1 MEKRRFKRTKKRLEV
16 TINTGTRSFTTYTSN
31 VSINGIFIRTMRVFP
46 KFTTLTL
53 EIKLPSNETIT
64 VQGNVKREFKIP
76 AYGYKKNGM
85 GIEILDAPPKYLEFV
100 KSLDF
105 QTDEEDTEPIVSGKE
120 PIVSGK
126 KFKIKRLS
134 MNELCLLTP
143 EHLMADNLYRIELIS
158 DRDEKITPKAKVDK
172 SFVKGIQKVKD
183 DNRPIYEASLTFTQM
198 DNNEKIFLKK
208 LIYEFI
214 NNAKKS
220 KKPS

>member
-1 MEKRRFKRTKKRLEV
+1 
-16 TINTGTRSFTTYTSN
+16 
-31 VSINGIFIRTMRVFP
+31 
-46 KFTTLTL
+46 
-53 EIKLPSNETIT
+53 
-64 VQGNVKREFKIP
+64 
-76 AYGYKKNGM
+76 
-85 GIEILDAPPKYLEFV
+85 
-100 KSLDF
+100 
-105 QTDEEDTEPIVSGKE
+105 
-120 PIVSGK
+120 
-126 KFKIKRLS
+126 
-134 MNELCLLTP
+134 
-143 EHLMADNLYRIELIS
+143 MADNLYRIELIS